1 MLPSLRLYSI
11 WLRTNHH
18 MLIER
23 TDSAMAVLIK
33 QLWQTYANTL
43 SLLAATFDINALDKV
58 PYLLEEDKEIIGFQ
72 PFDSIIVR
80 QNNTW
85 LETTADHGHP
95 NEEMLARIRFLL
107 EDGITLCQRDVR
119 IICCINGGF
128 RCQFTD

>member
-1 MLPSLRLYSI
+1 
-11 WLRTNHH
+11 

-43 SLLAATFDINALDKV
+43 SLLAATFDIKTLEKV

-72 PFDSIIVR
+72 PFGSIIVR
-80 QNNTW
+80 QNTW
-85 LETTADHGHP
+85 LEKTADHGHP

-119 IICCINGGF
+119 II
-128 RCQFTD
+128 RCMNQRFLYPFTNQARVSRTCR